1 MYTNSNK
8 YTNKY
13 RPTITSLVLDVFQV
27 GTTFD
32 SALEPGL
39 LGGDV
44 DGVGEVHEGLGAA
57 VVECLVPEQMFLLN
71 IFVQKLQEP
80 LC

>member
-8 YTNKY
+8 YTRGSSNDN
-13 RPTITSLVLDVFQV
+13 IIGHDVFQV
-27 GTTFD
+27 CTRFA

-57 VVECLVPEQMFLLN
+57 VVECLVPEQ
-71 IFVQKLQEP
+71 IFSL
-80 LC
+80 